1 MYGHS
6 CRVVGRGGVGPL
18 RFGGASLCWGRSVTT
33 HTHRSVGIPRAPD
46 VGVVR
51 VVPPGVRVG
60 AWVVC
65 GGGVV
70 GGEEGVGAVYH
81 PVVCGR
87 VVGGGGEG
95 VVQIVHE
102 GHVRGG
108 GWLLLVG
115 SGDVPRDVVPE
126 VAQGGHPG
134 YPCFPL
140 PLFGAVG
147 GGVGWGVGHVG
158 LVVAGAALGAH
169 PPRHGVSDQVSPPVD
184 GGHTDPA
191 PRGGRALA
199 VWGGAGG
206 ALVSG
211 DVEEGV
217 EEEVSDA
224 FPQGGRLDQGGRP
237 DGGAGAGGAEVQQN
251 VLFPESPEGAAVPL
265 RGCVGRRVRP
275 VRRLVVRGVMGGVV
289 WVGRGGHRC
298 RAWGP
303 VMGSLVAVAGG
314 GIRGGAC
321 RRGYRRRLA
330 GAGCRVLC
338 PWPGLGGGGGG
349 GVVWGWRCWW
359 WGGRGWV
366 LC

>member
-1 MYGHS
+1 MSRDLGSHVPQMWGSSGSSPLAYVS
-6 CRVVGRGGVGPL
+6 GP
-18 RFGGASLCWGRSVTT
+18 GLCVW
-33 HTHRSVGIPRAPD
+33 
-46 VGVVR
+46 
-51 VVPPGVRVG
+51 
-60 AWVVC
+60 
-65 GGGVV
+65 GGVV

-81 PVVCGR
+81 PVVCGC

-115 SGDVPRDVVPE
+115 GGDVPRDVVPE

-158 LVVAGAALGAH
+158 LLVAGAALGVH

-184 GGHTDPA
+184 GGHQDPA
-191 PRGGRALA
+191 LRWGRALA
-199 VWGGAGG
+199 VWGGAWG

-237 DGGAGAGGAEVQQN
+237 DGGAGAGGAEVPHD
-251 VLFPESPEGAAVPL
+251 VLFPESPEVLPY
-265 RGCVGRRVRP
+265 RC
-275 VRRLVVRGVMGGVV
+275 GVV
-289 WVGRGGHRC
+289 
-298 RAWGP
+298 
-303 VMGSLVAVAGG
+303 
-314 GIRGGAC
+314 
-321 RRGYRRRLA
+321 
-330 GAGCRVLC
+330 
-338 PWPGLGGGGGG
+338 
-349 GVVWGWRCWW
+349 
-359 WGGRGWV
+359 
-366 LC
+366 